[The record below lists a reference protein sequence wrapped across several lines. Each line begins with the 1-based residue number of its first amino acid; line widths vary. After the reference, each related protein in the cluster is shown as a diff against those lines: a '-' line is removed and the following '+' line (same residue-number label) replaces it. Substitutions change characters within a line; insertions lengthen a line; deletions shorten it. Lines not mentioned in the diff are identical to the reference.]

1 MNKSAVTRKTTFP
14 MRLILYIAAGLVLIA
29 GGQLFIYPE
38 QTDIY
43 FAWTIKPF
51 ITATFLGA
59 SYWSSVLIELLAAR
73 EKVWVRARISVIP
86 VFTFTTLTLIVTLMH
101 LDKFHLDTTAFQPM
115 TVAATWAW
123 IAIYALVPVLLL
135 AIFIYQVRQ
144 PGVDEPRQ
152 SPMPIWLATTFGI
165 QGVFMFCLGVLLF
178 FAKEFFP
185 SAYSD
190 MSNIQLLPI
199 WSWVLSPLTAQAI
212 GAWLIGL
219 GLTSA
224 WAAYEHDY
232 ARSRIMAISAI
243 LFCVLQFISIARYS
257 DLVTWD
263 VRGFGLVIFL
273 LFILMTNS
281 YAWYANRKYN

>member
-1 MNKSAVTRKTTFP
+1 MNNPAVARQTTFP

-29 GGQLFIYPE
+29 GAQLSIYPE

-51 ITATFLGA
+51 VTATFLGA
-59 SYWSSVLIELLAAR
+59 SYWSSVLIEVLAAR
-73 EKVWVRARISVIP
+73 ETVWARARIAVIP
-86 VFTFTTLTLIVTLMH
+86 VFTFTTLTLIVTFMH
-101 LDKFHLDTTAFQPM
+101 LDKFHFDTTAFEPM
-115 TVAATWAW
+115 TVAAAWAW
-123 IAIYALVPVLLL
+123 LAIYALVPILLFG
-135 AIFIYQVRQ
+135 IFIYQIRQ

-152 SPMPIWLATTFGI
+152 SPMPTWLAATFGI

-178 FAKEFFP
+178 FAKECFP
-185 SAYSD
+185 SAFSD
-190 MSNIQLLPI
+190 MSNIQILPI

-219 GLTSA
+219 GLTSI

-243 LFCVLQFISIARYS
+243 LFCVLQFSSIARYS
-257 DLVTWD
+257 DQITWD
-263 VRGFGLVIFL
+263 IRGFGLVIFL
-273 LFILMTNS
+273 LLLLITNI
-281 YAWYANRKYN
+281 YAWRANRK